1 MAFADAYPGDS
12 DADDEYERSV
22 VISPHL
28 AEDSEASPTDS
39 EGPSTENTP
48 TYGKTDDRISPK
60 TVITDWTAEEC
71 AKFVGSLGLLQYRE
85 AFLENEIVG
94 EALIALKHD
103 ELKELGISSVGH
115 RLTILKNVYEAKVKQ
130 GVPIDPD
137 HYVPLSADNSSTK
150 DAATQDDIALLIQS
164 IRRRDE
170 RLMAAEAELRKLAD
184 DYRRLREELLPVF
197 KVAKDKSAPL
207 PYQPPSTVSYGG
219 STAALSEAYTHDPA
233 TSPSFLGQDKAG
245 SGLTRTISR
254 KLFAGG
260 STPKTNSP
268 THIPQ
273 AIPEGRAFA
282 DSSTL
287 DPSAAAMAASSH
299 LTASMTGGQPSPKGM
314 PSPTSPNSFYTQQ
327 TLASRSYSRDPPS
340 STNNRT
346 AYDHSEDSQG
356 QQRQDR
362 SGNNQT
368 SNSSSRQD
376 HPAISTS
383 RNGGAGGGGN
393 QSSSNAQNSSDS
405 GPSVEIFKSFRVSM
419 DDPCY
424 KVLPAALKKYNIHE
438 DWRLYAL
445 YIVYG
450 DQERCLA
457 LEEKPLILFKQLDK
471 DGRKPMFMLRRQTQM
486 VDGQVPGIYT
496 SSGTTIGFPP
506 SGSAFDP
513 GTNNNTSI
521 TLGGL
526 PSGGSGGQ
534 PSASLRSQ
542 PPQQNSIQLPG
553 GVL

>member
-1 MAFADAYPGDS
+1 
-12 DADDEYERSV
+12 
-22 VISPHL
+22 
-28 AEDSEASPTDS
+28 
-39 EGPSTENTP
+39 
-48 TYGKTDDRISPK
+48 
-60 TVITDWTAEEC
+60 
-71 AKFVGSLGLLQYRE
+71 
-85 AFLENEIVG
+85 
-94 EALIALKHD
+94 
-103 ELKELGISSVGH
+103 
-115 RLTILKNVYEAKVKQ
+115 
-130 GVPIDPD
+130 
-137 HYVPLSADNSSTK
+137 
-150 DAATQDDIALLIQS
+150 
-164 IRRRDE
+164 
-170 RLMAAEAELRKLAD
+170 MAAEAELRKLAD

-233 TSPSFLGQDKAG
+233 TSPSFLSQDKAG

>member
-1 MAFADAYPGDS
+1 
-12 DADDEYERSV
+12 
-22 VISPHL
+22 
-28 AEDSEASPTDS
+28 
-39 EGPSTENTP
+39 
-48 TYGKTDDRISPK
+48 
-60 TVITDWTAEEC
+60 
-71 AKFVGSLGLLQYRE
+71 
-85 AFLENEIVG
+85 
-94 EALIALKHD
+94 
-103 ELKELGISSVGH
+103 
-115 RLTILKNVYEAKVKQ
+115 
-130 GVPIDPD
+130 
-137 HYVPLSADNSSTK
+137 
-150 DAATQDDIALLIQS
+150 
-164 IRRRDE
+164 
-170 RLMAAEAELRKLAD
+170 MAAEAELRKLAD

-219 STAALSEAYTHDPA
+219 STAALSESYTHDPA
-233 TSPSFLGQDKAG
+233 TSPSFLGQEKAG

-346 AYDHSEDSQG
+346 AYDHPEDPQG

-362 SGNNQT
+362 SGNSQT

-383 RNGGAGGGGN
+383 RNGGSGGGN
-393 QSSSNAQNSSDS
+393 QSSNNTQNSSDS

-506 SGSAFDP
+506 SSSAFDP

-526 PSGGSGGQ
+526 PSGGSSGQ